1 MSNIPA
7 DLLYT
12 SDDEWVKV
20 EGETAVVGLT
30 DHAQDSLSDIVF
42 LELPDVGDEFEAEE
56 SFGTVES
63 VKAAADLLMPV
74 DAEVTAVNEDLID
87 EPEKLNSDPYGSWLV
102 KINIA
107 DASQLDNLMNAEA
120 YQAQLSD

>member
-12 SDDEWVKV
+12 TDDEWVKV
-20 EGETAVVGLT
+20 EGETATIGLT

-42 LELPDVGDEFEAEE
+42 LELPDEGDDFEAED

-74 DAEVTAVNEDLID
+74 DGVVTAVNEDLID
-87 EPEKLNSDPYGSWLV
+87 EPEKLNSDPYGSWLI
-102 KINIA
+102 KINIT
-107 DASQLDNLMNAEA
+107 DASQLDNLLNAEA
-120 YQAQLSD
+120 YTAQLSD

>member
-12 SDDEWVKV
+12 TDDEWVKV
-20 EGETAVVGLT
+20 DGETAVVGLT

-42 LELPDVGDEFEAEE
+42 LELPDVGDDFEAED

-74 DAEVTAVNEDLID
+74 GGEVTAVNEDLID
-87 EPEKLNSDPYGSWLV
+87 APENLNTDPYGAWLI

-107 DASQLDNLMNAEA
+107 DVSELDNLMNAEV
-120 YQAQLSD
+120 YKAQLSE

>member
-12 SDDEWVKV
+12 TDDEWVKV
-20 EGETAVVGLT
+20 DGETAIIGLS

-74 DAEVTAVNEDLID
+74 DGEVTAVNEDLID
-87 EPEKLNSDPYGSWLV
+87 EPEKLNSDPYGSWLI

-107 DASQLDNLMNAEA
+107 DASQLDNLMNAEV
-120 YQAQLSD
+120 YTAQLDD

>member
-12 SDDEWVKV
+12 TDDEWVKV
-20 EGETAVVGLT
+20 DGETAVIGLS

-42 LELPDVGDEFEAEE
+42 LELPDEGDEFEAGD

-74 DAEVTAVNEDLID
+74 DGEVTAVNEDLID
-87 EPEKLNSDPYGSWLV
+87 EPEKLNSDPYGAWLV

-107 DASQLDNLMNAEA
+107 DVSQLDNLMNAEA
-120 YQAQLSD
+120 YEAQLDD